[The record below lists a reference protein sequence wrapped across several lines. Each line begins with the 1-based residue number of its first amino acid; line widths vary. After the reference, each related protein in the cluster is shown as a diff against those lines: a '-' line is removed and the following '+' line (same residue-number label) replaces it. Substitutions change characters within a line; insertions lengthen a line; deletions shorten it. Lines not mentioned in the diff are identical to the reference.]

1 VPRRRPPPPPHV
13 KPPTSSSTRRTK
25 WDYYAKRLATCSSDR
40 SIKVF
45 DASGDRFVNTATLTG
60 HEGPVWQV
68 SWAHPKFGVILAS
81 CSYDGSVLIHRE
93 APQHSWAV
101 VYEHKVH
108 DSSVNSISWA
118 PHEYGLVLA
127 CASSD
132 GKVSI
137 LDYRGGSWYVLC
149 FFVPACVDPLYHLP
163 RPYAVWSPFL
173 VLAGPS
179 GCAHISRTTRWVAIP
194 SRGPPRRPLGRSL
207 PTGPRSGA
215 SSPGHATT
223 ARASGVSTT
232 KTAAGRK
239 NPSKARATQV
249 CVAEVVF
256 FVVVVESS
264 NLPPPFPFQT
274 GSGTLPGHQTRR
286 FRSTSLRRARRT
298 GA

>member
-1 VPRRRPPPPPHV
+1 VPRPPPPPHV

-163 RPYAVWSPFL
+163 RP
-173 VLAGPS
+173 
-179 GCAHISRTTRWVAIP
+179 CR
-194 SRGPPRRPLGRSL
+194 
-207 PTGPRSGA
+207 
-215 SSPGHATT
+215 
-223 ARASGVSTT
+223 
-232 KTAAGRK
+232 
-239 NPSKARATQV
+239 
-249 CVAEVVF
+249 VV
-256 FVVVVESS
+256 
-264 NLPPPFPFQT
+264 PFPCPGGPLRMCTHFQNDALGCNSVSWAPAQAIGSQSADGAAVRRLVT
-274 GSGTLPGHQTRR
+274 GACDNSTRIWRFNDQDGSWKEEPLKGSGH
-286 FRSTSLRRARRT
+286 T
-298 GA
+298 GMCCGGGFLCRCG